1 LISSPRKT
9 ANHKPE
15 QKNKGEAVM
24 EAPTTNAAKIQNVI
38 TAWDTLA
45 KTSSFSGMTLDEF
58 QAAVKPS
65 FDRRKEIA
73 AIEDQ
78 FTSLINQRND
88 ADEVSLEKCNLVV
101 NAVKGDPAF
110 GEDSAL
116 YESMGYVRKSERKTG
131 LTRKK
136 KEKPTP

>member
-1 LISSPRKT
+1 
-9 ANHKPE
+9 
-15 QKNKGEAVM
+15 M
-24 EAPTTNAAKIQNVI
+24 
-38 TAWDTLA
+38 TLA
-45 KTSSFSGMTLDEF
+45 QF

-65 FDRRKEIA
+65 FERRNDIA
-73 AIEDQ
+73 VIEGQ

-88 ADEVSLEKCNLVV
+88 ADKVSLEQCNLVV

-116 YESMGYVRKSERKTG
+116 YETMGYVRKSERKTG

-136 KEKPTP
+136 TQKPTP